1 MNRIGFILRLRPDK
15 INEYKEHHKKVWPE
29 MLEALTKTG
38 WHNYSLFL
46 KEDGTLFGYF
56 ETPGTLEDAIEGM
69 SKEEIN
75 SKWQALMAPY
85 FVSLDGLHPDQGMFQ
100 LEEIFHLD

>member
-1 MNRIGFILRLRPDK
+1 MNRIGFMLKLKPDK
-15 INEYKEHHKKVWPE
+15 INEYKEHHRRVWPE
-29 MLEALTKTG
+29 MLEALKKTG

-46 KEDGTLFGYF
+46 KDDGTIFGYF
-56 ETPGTLEDAIEGM
+56 ETPGTLDDAIKGM

-75 SKWQALMAPY
+75 SRWQAFMAPY
-85 FVSLDGLHPDQGMFQ
+85 FENLDGLQPDKGMLE

>member
-1 MNRIGFILRLRPDK
+1 MNRIGFILKLRPDK
-15 INEYKEHHKKVWPE
+15 ISEYKKHHKEVWPE

-46 KEDGTLFGYF
+46 KDDGTLFGYF
-56 ETPGTLEDAIEGM
+56 ETPGTLEDAIKGM

-75 SKWQALMAPY
+75 SKWQEFMAPY
-85 FVSLDGLHPDQGMFQ
+85 FDNLDGLHPDQGMVE